1 MPTNNDD
8 MEEAYQGTIFQI
20 KKEIIQYTLSLIQ
33 DSGMEVDSL
42 RDFMKGFY
50 VSKFVSLVNVIHKLH
65 GNAPP
70 DDEIIYQEYLKKINS
85 SEKLQKLLNELI

>member
-1 MPTNNDD
+1 
-8 MEEAYQGTIFQI
+8 MEEAYHGTVFQI

-65 GNAPP
+65 GNTPP